1 MTALSSEPRSP
12 TVPGIGAPWREALRD
27 GTSVLIRPI
36 QATDEKLEQAFI
48 ERLSPQSRRYRFL
61 GTIKT
66 PSAALLKQF
75 THPQWVRGVAYI
87 AIIADPSET
96 REIGVCRY
104 SASPDGLS
112 CECAVCVS
120 DEWQGKGLATLL
132 MHRLI
137 ETARE
142 RGIERMYSIDA
153 NDNQDMRELAEHLG
167 FSRKVDPDDPTLV
180 IHTLDI
186 KSAIK

>member
-12 TVPGIGAPWREALRD
+12 TVPGIGAPWREVLRD

-48 ERLSPQSRRYRFL
+48 ERLLLQPRSDVGFL

-75 THPQWVRGVAYI
+75 THPQWVRGVEVNI

-104 SASPDGLS
+104 SASPDG
-112 CECAVCVS
+112 
-120 DEWQGKGLATLL
+120 
-132 MHRLI
+132 
-137 ETARE
+137 
-142 RGIERMYSIDA
+142 
-153 NDNQDMRELAEHLG
+153 
-167 FSRKVDPDDPTLV
+167 
-180 IHTLDI
+180 
-186 KSAIK
+186 